1 MPELAVVV
9 CRIMVAKDTR
19 EDSARALAL
28 IARHLI
34 RIKPGDFAQLLI
46 VQSKLL
52 ITMVRTHHHVWIS
65 TSFLSDRFGLMIVVL
80 LSGLTYELASD
91 WFPV

>member
-34 RIKPGDFAQLLI
+34 RIKPGDFAELLI

-52 ITMVRTHHHVWIS
+52 ITMVRTHSPRLDFRRVFS
-65 TSFLSDRFGLMIVVL
+65 RTVL
-80 LSGLTYELASD
+80 
-91 WFPV
+91 V